1 MNEPWFVRTI
11 LLKFKLVYSHVST
24 NRGVHTFFSKMK
36 KKKKFFNRNREW
48 YHYLEHLKHPDNTES
63 GTTTLCTY
71 LKYPVYVDMS

>member
-36 KKKKFFNRNREW
+36 KKKKFLTE
-48 YHYLEHLKHPDNTES
+48 TES
-63 GTTTLCTY
+63 GTITLST
-71 LKYPVYVDMS
+71 